1 MVTSAL
7 VAPSPLQISQSLF
20 IHGKSL
26 STISVDPYEAVLV
39 ATFFL
44 TVLDLPYLEGDA
56 PGIQPP
62 LTMKRRDIYDTIDTT
77 KHNAHT
83 QQSLGGSIQ

>member
-7 VAPSPLQISQSLF
+7 VAPLPLQISQSLF

-44 TVLDLPYLEGDA
+44 PVLDVPYLDA
-56 PGIQPP
+56 PIQPP
-62 LTMKRRDIYDTIDTT
+62 PYNDEKKGYDTIDTT